1 MQQSNQKP
9 YPYQPDEINLR
20 NLINLVVAKKLFIFG
35 LTGFLTLLAIIY
47 VKNLTPTYK
56 AMSSFITPSDSSI
69 INLNKLELT
78 NESKNSVFSNYLAFL
93 SSQEIQRKVFLDGG
107 YLTALNPEN
116 EPIDNVVKYAD
127 SFLRSIELEEPQT
140 IILTSANEIA
150 VNLLET
156 PYSISMNGS
165 DPKVISRFLNE
176 LVVRANYENISA
188 INSVI
193 NQKISI
199 RLDEISIERGLLL
212 DQAKIY
218 RLSQIE
224 RMKEEDAQ
232 KIREI
237 NDKIDR
243 VRFKGKESRLNEIV
257 VLTDKAKLA
266 KSLGIIEN
274 NFKLISDDVIDSKVA
289 ISIGENQQ
297 LPQWYLFGEKALI
310 ERIELLEN
318 RISDDPFI
326 PELVTLKNKLTEV
339 QNNNTLKTLEA
350 RQNDDPFITE
360 IVNLDIE
367 QIKLDSAIVDMT
379 GIDSMQIIHLAN
391 TTSIE
396 QNKRQ
401 IVLLLALILSF
412 IMSIFLVSL
421 MGVMKPDEEHS
432 T

>member
-127 SFLRSIELEEPQT
+127 SFLSSIELEEPQT

-257 VLTDKAKLA
+257 VLTDTAKLA
-266 KSLGIIEN
+266 RSLGIIEN

-401 IVLLLALILSF
+401 IVLLALILSF